1 MPKTTLVFTLLRSTR
16 PLAALLRAA
25 LVAAAFA
32 AALPIPSARADEFV
46 DRANKSFA
54 GVAQARRSDLILL
67 PLLAKLTTA
76 PKSAATLDAA
86 RTLIPTFPGWAEA
99 KAWAEAPSQKAALD
113 AIAGL
118 VKETDVRKSMVFG
131 QPYGVEGVP
140 IDLVRAKLY
149 TDLGDPPTL
158 SGARFLYLPALDAL
172 QCLVHVEAM
181 RRADA
186 GDPLAALTL
195 LSDFALLSR
204 QLADRQ
210 FYKEVDW
217 AMQAMTAAVERMRDL
232 AYLDS
237 KGKQALAPKASVGLP
252 EFIEKLEPDKG
263 PLSVPR
269 ISIPLGDRLGAEQI
283 VARVFIARGG
293 VNAATFA
300 STMAALGST
309 DRPLRLFSESAKWQA
324 MIPRQK
330 GWFDITD
337 ELPKAYNDWTGR
349 WDLEAF
355 NRRLET
361 PTYASKLDRGSY
373 AVLAETTP
381 PIDDLFKLRQVLRTE
396 VAGTRAAL
404 GVLGYFYSTKSFPPQ
419 ISSVRPKWVK
429 SLEADAFNPN
439 RAHGALPPLEYFVPI
454 RDQTFGPREEPKPH
468 TVSIFM
474 PDQANFDLRFKQD
487 QFLLYSVGSDGAK
500 NYASKVQNTSSRVL
514 GADYLIWPPVKSL
527 YRQYLIDKGQL
538 K

>member
-1 MPKTTLVFTLLRSTR
+1 MTLIATLLRSGRRLATVLLATSLAAIV
-16 PLAALLRAA
+16 PLAPA
-25 LVAAAFA
+25 
-32 AALPIPSARADEFV
+32 SADEFV
-46 DRANKSFA
+46 DRVNRAFA
-54 GVAQARRSDLILL
+54 DVGQARRSDAVLL
-67 PLLAKLTTA
+67 PLLAKMAPA
-76 PKSAATLDAA
+76 PKSASTLDGA
-86 RTLIPTFPGWAEA
+86 RSLIPSSPGWADA
-99 KAWAEAPSQKAALD
+99 KAWAEAAPQKAALD

-118 VKETDVRKSMVFG
+118 VKETDARKAMVFG
-131 QPYGVEGVP
+131 QPYGVEGIP

-158 SGARFLYLPALDAL
+158 SGARFLYLSALESL

-181 RRADA
+181 RRSDA
-186 GDPLAALTL
+186 GDPLGAMALLADFTL
-195 LSDFALLSR
+195 LGR

-217 AMQAMTAAVERMRDL
+217 AMQAMSAAVERMRDI

-237 KGKQALAPKASVGLP
+237 KGKQSLSAKASAGLP
-252 EFIEKLEPDKG
+252 ELIERLDPDKG
-263 PLSVPR
+263 ALSMTR
-269 ISIPLGDRLGAEQI
+269 IRIPLGDRLGAEQI

-293 VNAATFA
+293 VNTSTFS

-330 GWFDITD
+330 AWFDIVD
-337 ELPKAYNDWTGR
+337 ELPKIYDDWTGR

-361 PTYASKLDRGSY
+361 PTYATKLDRASY
-373 AVLAETTP
+373 AVLAETMP
-381 PIDDLFKLRQVLRTE
+381 PIDELFKLRQVVRTE
-396 VAGTRAAL
+396 IAGTRAAL
-404 GVLGYFYSTKSFPPQ
+404 GVVGYFYATKSFPPQ

-429 SLEADAFNPN
+429 SFEADPFNPN

-454 RDQTFGPREEPKPH
+454 RDQKFGPREEPKPH
-468 TVSIFM
+468 TVSVFM
-474 PDQANFDLRFKQD
+474 PDAANFDLRFKQD

-500 NYASKVQNTSSRVL
+500 NFASKVQNTSSRVL
-514 GADYLIWPPVKSL
+514 GADYLIWPPIKSL
-527 YRQYLIDKGQL
+527 YRQYLMDKGPS